1 MTTDPHPLE
10 LELIQFAQGALA
22 DLEFERIAAH
32 LEHCAQCADV
42 LRRQQLA
49 LKLGEA
55 VTTHSPITEVPRS
68 GEYHGRPARRS
79 SGRQGH

>member
-1 MTTDPHPLE
+1 MTTDRHPLE
-10 LELIQFAQGALA
+10 LELIQFAQGALP

-49 LKLGEA
+49 LKPGEA
-55 VTTHSPITEVPRS
+55 VTTHPSQKDPD
-68 GEYHGRPARRS
+68 RS
-79 SGRQGH
+79 SGRTS